1 MRPGGGRLLGPAAP
15 GEARQV
21 HTGPAGRVSSRPV
34 LWCFS
39 QDSLKRVGIESD
51 VSSAGQQSDS
61 VIPLFTPS
69 PRRFTPACRAAPCS
83 SSEGRFPRSSPHAAP
98 RPVLREPH
106 GSAGVSEQPSERR
119 ARQETFCGRNPF
131 MGILAEAK
139 PSNRRRL
146 DQGCGRCDAGD
157 VLSWRNVY
165 VSMARW
171 SHSSALLSGRV
182 GLCTSSERLGG
193 APRAQQAEDPRC
205 PCCGWSLL
213 SGPGISACLGGG
225 PPRRR
230 KWMCSVFCKL
240 CFGKAV

>member
-1 MRPGGGRLLGPAAP
+1 MTLVLPDSRVTQSYPSSHRLHGGLP
-15 GEARQV
+15 
-21 HTGPAGRVSSRPV
+21 RPV
-34 LWCFS
+34 
-39 QDSLKRVGIESD
+39 
-51 VSSAGQQSDS
+51 GQRP
-61 VIPLFTPS
+61 VHHPRGAFPAPPRTP
-69 PRRFTPACRAAPCS
+69 P
-83 SSEGRFPRSSPHAAP
+83 P

-131 MGILAEAK
+131 MGILAKAK

-182 GLCTSSERLGG
+182 GLCTSSEHLGG
-193 APRAQQAEDPRC
+193 APRAQQALWPRNFC
-205 PCCGWSLL
+205 MPWGWAS
-213 SGPGISACLGGG
+213 
-225 PPRRR
+225 PP
-230 KWMCSVFCKL
+230 KKVDVFCSL
-240 CFGKAV
+240 